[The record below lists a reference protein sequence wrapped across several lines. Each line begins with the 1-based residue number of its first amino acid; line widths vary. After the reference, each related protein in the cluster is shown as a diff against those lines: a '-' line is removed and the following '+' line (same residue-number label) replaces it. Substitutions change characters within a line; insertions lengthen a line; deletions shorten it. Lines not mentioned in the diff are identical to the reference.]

1 VDRITRTVDIAPT
14 LVDLLGLPPEP
25 RFEGT
30 SLIPYFEN
38 GKADLSLPFFGE
50 TSYLFFKRSVP
61 GEEPLTFIPLEESV
75 AIDPEFNFHFVLK
88 DKYALDVLRTKQRCL
103 RTEKW
108 KLVFTPGMH
117 RDIWHLFHLPSDPHC
132 QKPVQLQNPEV
143 WRAMEEKLKLWVDSR
158 TPCHISDIFPNGEPA
173 AILPGS

>member
-1 VDRITRTVDIAPT
+1 M
-14 LVDLLGLPPEP
+14 
-25 RFEGT
+25 
-30 SLIPYFEN
+30 
-38 GKADLSLPFFGE
+38 
-50 TSYLFFKRSVP
+50 
-61 GEEPLTFIPLEESV
+61 